1 MFIQIRHVITKHKE
15 SFFFAV
21 FIGLLTYMYMMTNKL
36 PNWDEVAAMFSKGT
50 TITSG
55 RWGLEYTDRLFPNFS
70 LPWLW
75 GCVSICIVGITACLI
90 IEIFEIH
97 NKALKLILAGLMVS
111 FPSLVS
117 TFAYMFTLPSD
128 ALGLFLSVFAA
139 YMAICSKDPI
149 VKTVVPCA
157 SLILSMSIYQAY
169 LPVSVSLFI
178 IYIIQRLL
186 MGEPDHIRCDI
197 DFFRFMAI
205 IAVSCGAYFWITK
218 LVLAYYHTSFN
229 STAQGALDFK
239 GIPFNIVSAYLH
251 FIAFFITQ
259 SASLVTT
266 PLSQIVHI
274 ILILCILWSL
284 AAVLKKKKS
293 VLISVLVIGLL
304 SLFPL
309 GVNMLF
315 LFIKPQSIGTMESY
329 GFFTFYVLVAVIID
343 LQLDNLSYEGFRK
356 ISVYGLAVVLIV
368 NVYVANRCWLQMQF
382 ALENLRAVY
391 TAVVTQINMTPGF
404 DENSIIVFVG
414 ELPENKTLSPF
425 SEEAQL
431 EGVPYS
437 MLNIYSRRNYLNRY
451 LDYNIPIV
459 DRKTVQEEGMRDL
472 INEMNCYPY
481 YGYIQKYD
489 KYIIVKLGNG

>member
-1 MFIQIRHVITKHKE
+1 
-15 SFFFAV
+15 
-21 FIGLLTYMYMMTNKL
+21 
-36 PNWDEVAAMFSKGT
+36 
-50 TITSG
+50 
-55 RWGLEYTDRLFPNFS
+55 
-70 LPWLW
+70 
-75 GCVSICIVGITACLI
+75 
-90 IEIFEIH
+90 
-97 NKALKLILAGLMVS
+97 
-111 FPSLVS
+111 
-117 TFAYMFTLPSD
+117 
-128 ALGLFLSVFAA
+128 
-139 YMAICSKDPI
+139 
-149 VKTVVPCA
+149 
-157 SLILSMSIYQAY
+157 
-169 LPVSVSLFI
+169 
-178 IYIIQRLL
+178 
-186 MGEPDHIRCDI
+186 
-197 DFFRFMAI
+197 
-205 IAVSCGAYFWITK
+205 
-218 LVLAYYHTSFN
+218 
-229 STAQGALDFK
+229 
-239 GIPFNIVSAYLH
+239 
-251 FIAFFITQ
+251 
-259 SASLVTT
+259 
-266 PLSQIVHI
+266 
-274 ILILCILWSL
+274 
-284 AAVLKKKKS
+284 
-293 VLISVLVIGLL
+293 
-304 SLFPL
+304 
-309 GVNMLF
+309 MLF

-459 DRKTVQEEGMRDL
+459 DRKTVQEEGMSDL